1 MSKSSRSVN
10 SPQGACRKVNGG
22 KVHASNK
29 KCQNQWP
36 FAQNI
41 EPITKYLIIYDAS
54 PENLNFAA
62 MR

>member
-1 MSKSSRSVN
+1 MN
-10 SPQGACRKVNGG
+10 SLQGACRKVNGG
-22 KVHASNK
+22 KVHTSNK